1 MKPIALIIEAEYYP
15 QELLRQLEEKV
26 SIIKSSAVT
35 QEQLRSDLQSHAC
48 CTPTGRN
55 AADRT
60 VAYSPLPTASHAQR
74 HDTPRIGQC

>member
-35 QEQLRSDLQSHAC
+35 QEQLRSDLLLHNTEVLFCGLGISI
-48 CTPTGRN
+48 
-55 AADRT
+55 DE
-60 VAYSPLPTASHAQR
+60 SLL
-74 HDTPRIGQC
+74 GQVTNGY